1 MPLQPHSSTTLWS
14 SRYSSLGPFCFL
26 STTAEAALAA
36 QGLCAQA
43 VALTAPMLKQLI
55 SVAVQFPVQKKKKKR
70 KKMTSPQKKKNPK
83 KTPKNSTAVCIKMRV
98 CIYIYILFTGLLS
111 YIKTGSAWKGEEGHE
126 AESSDQG
133 NYRPLN

>member
-1 MPLQPHSSTTLWS
+1 MPLQPQSSTTLWS

-55 SVAVQFPVQKKKKKR
+55 SVAVWFPVQMKKR
-70 KKMTSPQKKKNPK
+70 KGTKKAKPPNKP
-83 KTPKNSTAVCIKMRV
+83 NSTAVCIKTCV
-98 CIYIYILFTGLLS
+98 CVYILFIGLLS
-111 YIKTGSAWKGEEGHE
+111 Y
-126 AESSDQG
+126 
-133 NYRPLN
+133 

>member
-14 SRYSSLGPFCFL
+14 SRYSSLGPSCFL

-70 KKMTSPQKKKNPK
+70 KKMTSPQKK
-83 KTPKNSTAVCIKMRV
+83 TPKNPQKTQQLSVLKCVCV
-98 CIYIYILFTGLLS
+98 YIYIYYLLG
-111 YIKTGSAWKGEEGHE
+111 Y
-126 AESSDQG
+126 
-133 NYRPLN
+133 

>member
-14 SRYSSLGPFCFL
+14 SRYSSLGPSCFL

-70 KKMTSPQKKKNPK
+70 KKMTSPQKKKTPRK
-83 KTPKNSTAVCIKMRV
+83 PQKTQQLSVLKCVCV
-98 CIYIYILFTGLLS
+98 YIYILFTGLLS